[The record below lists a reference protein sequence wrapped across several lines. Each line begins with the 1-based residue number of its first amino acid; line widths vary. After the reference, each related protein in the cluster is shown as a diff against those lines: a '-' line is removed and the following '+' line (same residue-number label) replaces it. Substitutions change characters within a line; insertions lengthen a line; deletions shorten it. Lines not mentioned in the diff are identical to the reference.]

1 MDELILD
8 LLVAFL
14 IVAPVVGALVC
25 LYLRKLPAIGK
36 AVGAVSVLMAISALA
51 LLSIVVTAGPF
62 VRDAYGL
69 ETISVGITI
78 LDLILMLAFLYIS
91 WKAKSALAGVFAGLQ
106 LVVLTAME
114 VGGVSEH
121 GAAMNVDQLSV
132 MMAFIT
138 SVIGSIICVFA
149 VRYMTHYEDHGRF
162 FAVML
167 LFLGA
172 MNGAVFSNNLL
183 WLFFFWEVTT
193 LCSYLLIGHTGTKD
207 SRRSAVTAA
216 EYTLGGG
223 LALAVGI
230 LLCHSLFGTVF
241 IDQIPE
247 GAALGG
253 LAFLPL
259 ALMAVAA
266 FTKSAQIPFQKWL
279 LGAMVAPT
287 PVSALLHSATM
298 VNLGVYLLLR
308 LAPNLQGSG
317 ALSTIV
323 ALVGV
328 ISFVITA
335 VLAMTQSNAKRVLAY
350 STISNLGLIVACAGL
365 GTSLALTAAMLL
377 LVFHAISKALL
388 FMSVGVI
395 KERTGSEEIDA
406 MEGLRDSMPL
416 VSAMVL
422 VGVSMMIMPPFGMF
436 ASKWL
441 LSEAVA
447 SHPLIALLLVLGF
460 GATLVYYAKWLGRI
474 FTGGIRRDRLRRDGT
489 PRTYAA
495 TLMATATVGILAT
508 VLMGPLLDGLINP
521 YISRVFEP
529 ALQMG
534 EWGLFTTMGLF
545 PMVALVVLAAL
556 LVIAVILPRRAPQVR
571 EVYTCGE
578 GSDVQV
584 GTFYYWTEAKVA
596 KITWTANM
604 LMALLIIVMV
614 FSPLIKEV
622 AA

>member
-1 MDELILD
+1 MDELIAD

-14 IVAPVVGALVC
+14 IAGPVIGASVC
-25 LYLRKLPAIGK
+25 LLARKLSAIGK
-36 AVGAVSVLMAISALA
+36 VVGTVSALMIVSA
-51 LLSIVVTAGPF
+51 LVLLFQIATAGPI
-62 VRDAYGL
+62 VREAHGL
-69 ETISVGITI
+69 ASISTVITF
-78 LDLILMLAFLYIS
+78 LDLALILTFIYIS
-91 WKAKSALAGVFAGLQ
+91 WKAKSGLAGVFAGLQ
-106 LVVLTAME
+106 LVVLSAIEM
-114 VGGVSEH
+114 GGVSEH
-121 GAAMNVDQLSV
+121 GAAIYVDQLSV
-132 MMAFIT
+132 MMAFVT
-138 SVIGSIICVFA
+138 SVIGSIICVYA
-149 VRYMTHYEDHGRF
+149 VRYMAHYEGHGRF

-193 LCSYLLIGHTGTKD
+193 LCSYLLIGHTGTVEA
-207 SRRSAVTAA
+207 RRSAVTAA

-223 LALAVGI
+223 VALAVGI
-230 LLCHSLFGTVF
+230 MLCQYHFGTVF
-241 IDQIPE
+241 IDQIPA
-247 GAALGG
+247 GAAISG
-253 LAFLPL
+253 LALLPL

-308 LAPNLQGSG
+308 LAPSLQGSG
-317 ALSTIV
+317 ALSGMV

-328 ISFVITA
+328 VSFLITA

-350 STISNLGLIVACAGL
+350 STIGNLGLIVACVGM

-395 KERTGSEEIDA
+395 KERTGSEDIDA

-416 VSAMVL
+416 VSGTVLLGVCMMV
-422 VGVSMMIMPPFGMF
+422 MPPFGMF

-447 SHPLIALLLVLGF
+447 SHPLMALFLVLGF

-474 FTGGIRRDRLRRDGT
+474 FTGGTRRDALRRDGT

-495 TLMATATVGILAT
+495 TLIGAAVVGILAT
-508 VLMGPLLDGLINP
+508 VLMGPFLDGLINP
-521 YISRVFEP
+521 YVTKVFDP

-534 EWGLFTTMGLF
+534 EWGLFTTIGLF
-545 PMVALVVLAAL
+545 PIVALIVLAAL
-556 LVIAVILPRRAPQVR
+556 VSIVVLLPWRAPQAR

-584 GTFYYWTEAKVA
+584 GTFYYWTEAMVT
-596 KITWTANM
+596 KITRTANM
-604 LMALLIIVMV
+604 VMALLMIALV
-614 FSPLIKEV
+614 FAPLIQEV
-622 AA
+622 TA